1 MLTSTPKEGEDER
14 EKETGKRQSKSENE
28 SSRKPKNVPS
38 VTSPLL
44 FPSSFSSSSSLFLYS
59 SLSVPSI
66 CPYVSSLFSSTTGF
80 CPPPHPSSPP
90 SHPPPLLYTHSIIWE
105 TRLREMSGVGAI
117 IIIISFRYTVSY
129 SPPYRKQTFKS

>member
-1 MLTSTPKEGEDER
+1 MRGRKKKGKGEV
-14 EKETGKRQSKSENE
+14 KSENE
-28 SSRKPKNVPS
+28 PSRKPKNFPS

-44 FPSSFSSSSSLFLYS
+44 FPSSSSLLFHS
-59 SLSVPSI
+59 SLSIPSI
-66 CPYVSSLFSSTTGF
+66 CPCVSSLFSSITSF

-117 IIIISFRYTVSY
+117 IIITSFRYTVSY
-129 SPPYRKQTFKS
+129 SSPYRKQTFES